1 MRLVNLTAQPM
12 VVVASCGTVVE
23 VPPSGT
29 VASVEVA
36 LERVG
41 EVDGPA
47 GMSVPILRQHIAGDP
62 EGLPPPVPGTVYV
75 AAEAV
80 AKAALAAGRLDVFAP
95 GPVRDGAIT
104 GLVEPW

>member
-1 MRLVNLTAQPM
+1 MRFVNLTDRPM
-12 VVVASCGTVVE
+12 VVASGTGIVT

-36 LERVG
+36 LEHVG

-47 GMSVPILRQHIAGDP
+47 GGVPILRQHTAGDP

-95 GPVRDGAIT
+95 GPVRDGAVT

>member
-1 MRLVNLTAQPM
+1 MQLVNLTAEA
-12 VVVASCGTVVE
+12 VVVASCGIVVE
-23 VPPSGT
+23 VLPSGT

-36 LERVG
+36 AERVG
-41 EVDGPA
+41 NVDGPA
-47 GMSVPILRQHIAGDP
+47 GTSVPIFRQHPAGQP
-62 EGLPPPVPGTVYV
+62 SGLPEPVPGTIFV
-75 AAEAV
+75 ATEAV